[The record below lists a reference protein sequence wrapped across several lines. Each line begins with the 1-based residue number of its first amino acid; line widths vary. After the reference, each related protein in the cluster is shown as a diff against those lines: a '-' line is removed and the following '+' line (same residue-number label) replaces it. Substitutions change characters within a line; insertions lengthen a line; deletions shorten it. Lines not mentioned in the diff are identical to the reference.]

1 VYVEEADVA
10 LVAEG
15 GISIAVAVS
24 AGVAGKWEEGNSER
38 EVEVEGVVM
47 QGGE

>member
-10 LVAEG
+10 SVAEG
-15 GISIAVAVS
+15 SMSIAVAVS
-24 AGVAGKWEEGNSER
+24 TGAAGKWQEGNSER

-47 QGGE
+47 QGEE